1 MAMSGTPTAST
12 AGVSVLGGLTHIL
25 KLGERLQ
32 PQVQE
37 LQQAGTMA
45 CPLPSWAWPKP
56 ALVLWGPA

>member
-37 LQQAGTMA
+37 LQQAQWPVL
-45 CPLPSWAWPKP
+45 CPAGLGQNQ
-56 ALVLWGPA
+56 LWFSGGQLS